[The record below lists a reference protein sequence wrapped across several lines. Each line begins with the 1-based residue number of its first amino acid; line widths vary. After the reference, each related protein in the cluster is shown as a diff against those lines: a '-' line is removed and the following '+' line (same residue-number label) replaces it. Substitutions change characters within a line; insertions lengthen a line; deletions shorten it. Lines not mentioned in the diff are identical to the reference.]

1 MKKRPTSKQLLK
13 IRRMWFEYGNNGKKH
28 TNGNHKMLQRLVEQE
43 RDSLEIL
50 EESIRFY
57 DDITAECL
65 YDTFKTL
72 TN

>member
-1 MKKRPTSKQLLK
+1 MKKRPTSKQLIKL
-13 IRRMWFEYGNNGKKH
+13 REMWFLYGNNGMLS
-28 TNGNHKMLQRLVEQE
+28 TMGNHKMLQRLVEQE

>member
-13 IRRMWFEYGNNGKKH
+13 IREMWFVYGNHGKKF

-57 DDITAECL
+57 DDITNECF
-65 YDTFKTL
+65 YETFKTL
-72 TN
+72 I